1 MCGRG
6 ALLRWTLEGGGR
18 GTGLPESLESEG
30 GPRRQGLRK
39 MNWAACRRAVHRS
52 AGARSVGLSGQE
64 KRCSVVC
71 GAEPQ
76 SGQAGD
82 GALPTL
88 MEVGLQS
95 AAVAR
100 SQLRERTA
108 VWSRKQSLG
117 RVYFE
122 GRAQK
127 DFVGGGGGRRA
138 GSHLLSLC
146 LKLGFGCTVTPR
158 PQNSAKHWG
167 WSSADVLTQDSAD
180 ALGEPGS

>member
-1 MCGRG
+1 MKICCVCV
-6 ALLRWTLEGGGR
+6 W
-18 GTGLPESLESEG
+18 
-30 GPRRQGLRK
+30 PRCSATE
-39 MNWAACRRAVHRS
+39 MNRAACRGAVHRS
-52 AGARSVGLSGQE
+52 AGARSVGLFGQE

-76 SGQAGD
+76 SEQAGD
-82 GALPTL
+82 GAS

-95 AAVAR
+95 VAVAR

-127 DFVGGGGGRRA
+127 DFVGGGGAARRVSFTA
-138 GSHLLSLC
+138 SVLS
-146 LKLGFGCTVTPR
+146 R
-158 PQNSAKHWG
+158 
-167 WSSADVLTQDSAD
+167 VLA
-180 ALGEPGS
+180 AP